1 MITQAHSAKSA
12 LGGAGSKAWILHHP
26 HKPDPE
32 GLAKC
37 PLKSYLTYQML

>member
-1 MITQAHSAKSA
+1 MVTQAHSA
-12 LGGAGSKAWILHHP
+12 LGGAGSRKAKAWIP

-37 PLKSYLTYQML
+37 PLKSYLTYQIL